1 MQMEVAMGEKTKQT
15 TLEHGVG
22 FVACYQG
29 TEIAFA
35 RSFKDLA
42 NTAKVK
48 KLLGDKDLVIKH
60 YVPENL
66 VAIY

>member
-1 MQMEVAMGEKTKQT
+1 MEKKKRQT
-15 TLEHGVG
+15 LPEHGVG
-22 FVACYQG
+22 FVAFYKG
-29 TEIAFA
+29 KEIAFS

-48 KLLGDKDLVIKH
+48 TLLGDKDLVIKH